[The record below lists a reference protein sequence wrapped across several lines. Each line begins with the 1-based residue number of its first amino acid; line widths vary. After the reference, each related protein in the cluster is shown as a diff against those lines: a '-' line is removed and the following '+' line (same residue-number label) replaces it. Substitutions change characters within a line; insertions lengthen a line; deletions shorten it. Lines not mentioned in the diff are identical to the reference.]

1 MIPNKTFDIINNI
14 IPMVL
19 LFTVVAVLLRVV
31 IAVYTNSKISFYK
44 ETKLLVYI
52 LYLFVLF
59 QLVTTTDYGSYGYN
73 NFIPFK
79 EIMRYDIAAPLF
91 WRNVVGNIV
100 VFAPFGYIIT
110 DIIHMFTKRMNL
122 FISFG
127 FTVLMSSSIEFIQ
140 MFIGRSF
147 DIDDII
153 LNSLGGLIGFIAFVI
168 MKKIFKEDNFI
179 TNTVKGFLFLVV
191 VIAVCLFVY
200 FAIK

>member
-19 LFTVVAVLLRVV
+19 LFAVVAILLRVV

-44 ETKLLVYI
+44 ETKLLVYV

-73 NFIPFK
+73 NFVPFK

-110 DIIHMFTKRMNL
+110 DIIYMFTKRMNV

-179 TNTVKGFLFLVV
+179 TNTVKAFLFLVV

>member
-19 LFTVVAVLLRVV
+19 LFTVVAILLRVV
-31 IAVYTNSKISFYK
+31 IASYTKSKISFYK
-44 ETKLLVYI
+44 ETKLLVYV

-110 DIIHMFTKRMNL
+110 DIIYMFTKRMNV

-179 TNTVKGFLFLVV
+179 TNTVKAFLFLVV

>member
-19 LFTVVAVLLRVV
+19 LFAVVTILLRVV
-31 IAVYTNSKISFYK
+31 IAIYTNSKISFYK
-44 ETKLLVYI
+44 ETKLLVYV

-110 DIIHMFTKRMNL
+110 DIIYMFTKRMNV

-179 TNTVKGFLFLVV
+179 TNTVKAFLFLVV

>member
-14 IPMVL
+14 IPMVF
-19 LFTVVAVLLRVV
+19 LFTVVAILLRVV
-31 IAVYTNSKISFYK
+31 IAIYTKSKISIYK
-44 ETKLLVYI
+44 ESKLLVYA

-79 EIMRYDIAAPLF
+79 EILRYDIAAPLF

-110 DIIHMFTKRMNL
+110 DIIHMFTKRMNV

-153 LNSLGGLIGFIAFVI
+153 LNSLGGLIGFIVFVI
-168 MKKIFKEDNFI
+168 IKKIFREDNFI
-179 TNTVKGFLFLVV
+179 TNTVKAFLFLIVSI
-191 VIAVCLFVY
+191 VICLFVY

>member
-19 LFTVVAVLLRVV
+19 LFTVVAILLRVV
-31 IAVYTNSKISFYK
+31 IATYTNSKISFYK
-44 ETKLLVYI
+44 ETKLLIYI
-52 LYLFVLF
+52 LYSFVLF

-110 DIIHMFTKRMNL
+110 DIIYMFTKRMNV

-179 TNTVKGFLFLVV
+179 TNTVKAFLFLVV

>member
-19 LFTVVAVLLRVV
+19 LFAVVAILLRVV
-31 IAVYTNSKISFYK
+31 IAIYTNSKISFYK
-44 ETKLLVYI
+44 ETKLLVYV

-110 DIIHMFTKRMNL
+110 DIIYMFTKRMNV

-179 TNTVKGFLFLVV
+179 TNTVKAFLFLVV

>member
-14 IPMVL
+14 IPMVF
-19 LFTVVAVLLRVV
+19 LFTVVAILLRVV
-31 IAVYTNSKISFYK
+31 IATYTKSKISFYK

-79 EIMRYDIAAPLF
+79 EILRYDIAAPLF

-110 DIIHMFTKRMNL
+110 DIIYMFTKRMNV

-153 LNSLGGLIGFIAFVI
+153 LNSLGGLLGFITFVI
-168 MKKIFKEDNFI
+168 MKKIFREDNFI
-179 TNTVKGFLFLVV
+179 TNTVKAFLFLVV
-191 VIAVCLFVY
+191 AIVICLFVY

>member
-1 MIPNKTFDIINNI
+1 
-14 IPMVL
+14 L
-19 LFTVVAVLLRVV
+19 
-31 IAVYTNSKISFYK
+31 
-44 ETKLLVYI
+44 
-52 LYLFVLF
+52 
-59 QLVTTTDYGSYGYN
+59 
-73 NFIPFK
+73 
-79 EIMRYDIAAPLF
+79 RYDIAAPLF

-110 DIIHMFTKRMNL
+110 DIIHMFTKRMNV
-122 FISFG
+122 FITFG

-168 MKKIFKEDNFI
+168 IKKIFREDNFI
-179 TNTVKGFLFLVV
+179 TNTVKAFLFLIVSI
-191 VIAVCLFVY
+191 VICLFVY

>member
-19 LFTVVAVLLRVV
+19 LFTVVAILLRVV
-31 IAVYTNSKISFYK
+31 IATYTKSKISFYK

-73 NFIPFK
+73 NFVPFK

-110 DIIHMFTKRMNL
+110 DIIYMFTKRMNV

-179 TNTVKGFLFLVV
+179 TNTVKAFLFLVV

>member
-14 IPMVL
+14 IPMVF
-19 LFTVVAVLLRVV
+19 LFTVVAILLRVV
-31 IAVYTNSKISFYK
+31 IATYTKSKISFYK

-73 NFIPFK
+73 NFVPFK

-110 DIIHMFTKRMNL
+110 DIIYMFTKRMNV

-179 TNTVKGFLFLVV
+179 TNTVKAFLFLVV
-191 VIAVCLFVY
+191 AIVICLFVY